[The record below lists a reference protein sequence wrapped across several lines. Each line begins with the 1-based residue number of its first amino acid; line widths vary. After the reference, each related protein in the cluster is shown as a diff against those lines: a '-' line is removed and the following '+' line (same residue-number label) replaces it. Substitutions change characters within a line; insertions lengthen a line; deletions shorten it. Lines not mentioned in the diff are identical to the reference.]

1 MGAERIQNL
10 DQFFRS
16 ADRSWRTGWAFSL
29 PGLLTLAIVM
39 GFPLIY
45 AVLMSVSSMTLLRP
59 SLLPFTGLAN
69 FIHVMSSPRF
79 WGALLLTV
87 KYSIVTVAGEFIFGL
102 GIALMLNRVVRLKSV
117 YFAILTIPMAMS
129 PVSVALIWRMLL
141 QPNLG
146 IVNHLMESI
155 GLPRLDWLGSAD
167 LALWTMA
174 GIDIWQQTS
183 FVVLILAAGLA
194 SLPRDPY
201 EAADVDGA
209 SHLQQFWYITLPM
222 LRPVSAIAVIIQLIN
237 EFRTYDLTYV
247 LTKGGPGTSTEVLSF
262 YAYRQAFLGLSL
274 NEGSA
279 ASFILL
285 LIVLALTVVF
295 FWTLERKR

>member
-1 MGAERIQNL
+1 
-10 DQFFRS
+10 
-16 ADRSWRTGWAFSL
+16 
-29 PGLLTLAIVM
+29 
-39 GFPLIY
+39 
-45 AVLMSVSSMTLLRP
+45 
-59 SLLPFTGLAN
+59 
-69 FIHVMSSPRF
+69 
-79 WGALLLTV
+79 
-87 KYSIVTVAGEFIFGL
+87 
-102 GIALMLNRVVRLKSV
+102 MLNRVVRMKGI

-146 IVNHLMESI
+146 IVNHLMETI
-155 GLPRLDWLGSAD
+155 GLPRMDWLGSAD

-201 EAADVDGA
+201 EAAEVDGA
-209 SHLQQFWYITLPM
+209 NSLQQFWYITLPM

-285 LIVLALTVVF
+285 LIVLAMTVVF
-295 FWTLERKR
+295 FWMLERKR

>member
-1 MGAERIQNL
+1 LSQLIRTL
-10 DQFFRS
+10 DRN
-16 ADRSWRTGWAFSL
+16 WKTGWAFSL

-45 AVLMSVSSMTLLRP
+45 AVLMSLSSMTLLRP
-59 SLLPFTGLAN
+59 SLLPFTGLNN
-69 FIHVMSSPRF
+69 FIHVMSNPQF
-79 WGALLLTV
+79 WGALWLTV

-102 GIALMLNRVVRLKSV
+102 AIALMLNRVLHFKSV

-146 IVNHLMESI
+146 IVNHLMEVS

-201 EAADVDGA
+201 EAAEVDGA
-209 SHLQQFWYITLPM
+209 TRLQQFWYITLPM
-222 LRPVSAIAVIIQLIN
+222 LRPVSAIAVVIQLIN

-262 YAYRQAFLGLSL
+262 FAYRQAFLGLSL
-274 NEGSA
+274 NEGAA
-279 ASFILL
+279 ASFVLL
-285 LIVLALTVVF
+285 LIVLVMTVVF
-295 FWTLERKR
+295 FWMLERKR